1 MPGANSHR
9 HLSAMG
15 HVHLRRREGVRNY
28 YYNDVANHCTYG
40 VGTLAH
46 RGPCTAE
53 ELHAPVTEEQINRSL
68 IKEVLYSERVV
79 RNAVRYYE
87 LTQEQFDAAVS
98 FAYNLPGRTPRVF
111 GPANRGDMA
120 SVARNIESHN
130 KITPHDKNGVATGPA
145 KVSKGLANRRREE
158 AAPFWEATR

>member
-1 MPGANSHR
+1 MPDANRHR

-15 HVHLRRREGVRNY
+15 HVHLRRREGVRDY

-53 ELHAPVTEEQINRSL
+53 ELRAPVSEEQINKSL
-68 IKEVLYSERVV
+68 MNDVLYSERVV
-79 RNAVRYYE
+79 RNAVRHHE

-98 FAYNLPGRTPRVF
+98 FAYNLPGRTPMVF
-111 GPANRGDMA
+111 EPANRGDMA
-120 SVARNIESHN
+120 SVARNIERCN
-130 KITPHDKNGVATGPA
+130 KITPHDKSGNATGPA
-145 KVSKGLANRRREE
+145 RVSKGLTNRRREE
-158 AAPFWEATR
+158 SAPFWKAVK